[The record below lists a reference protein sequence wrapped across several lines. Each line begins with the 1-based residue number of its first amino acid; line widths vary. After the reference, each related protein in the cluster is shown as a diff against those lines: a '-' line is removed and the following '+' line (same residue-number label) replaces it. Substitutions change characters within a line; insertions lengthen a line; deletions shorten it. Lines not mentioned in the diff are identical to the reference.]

1 MVSADALTRRVR
13 GRRLLV
19 IAGVLVAATLAAA
32 CGGDA
37 PEEQTSAAP
46 KVVRIAVQEPRTGEL
61 VGLRTALGNGARLA
75 VQQLSGPLEAKGF
88 TVQVVLL
95 DTKGDTAVGVATAE
109 KIVAD
114 PSVLGVVGHASSGV
128 NVAASEVYH
137 EAGLACVSPSD
148 TSPEVTA
155 RGYPEVSRV
164 IGRDD
169 VQGAVG
175 AQFAVAKGA
184 KAAAVVYA
192 DDVYGRGLAAAF
204 RGAAEEAGLRV
215 VDSLAAETGAAPASL
230 ARPAVAAGADV
241 LYYAGLYEQ
250 GARLFKAAR
259 AAGFRGLCLS
269 GDGFDWSEAA
279 AIGGPALLEGEGT
292 CYTTLAGQAGAYPD
306 AAAFVADYTREF
318 GEAPAQFAAQSFDA
332 TAILLQ
338 AVARAAKEDGWALPT
353 RTQVAAA
360 VRGGGPYD
368 GITGTFA
375 FDDIGDLTV
384 AQYFIVEVA
393 SADPAAWG
401 ENPIVKT
408 FSLAPSGLSLEPAE
422 Q

>member
-1 MVSADALTRRVR
+1 VRV
-13 GRRLLV
+13 LS
-19 IAGVLVAATLAAA
+19 IAGVLVAAGLVAA
-32 CGGDA
+32 CGGEA
-37 PEEQTSAAP
+37 PEEQPTAAS
-46 KVVRIAVQEPRTGEL
+46 KVIRIAVQEPRTGAL

-75 VQQLSGPLEAKGF
+75 VQQLSGPLEARGF

-95 DTKGDTAVGVATAE
+95 DTKGDPATGVATAE
-109 KIVAD
+109 TIVAD
-114 PSVLGVVGHASSGV
+114 PTVLGVVGHFSSGV
-128 NVAASEVYH
+128 NVAAAEVYH

-164 IGRDD
+164 VGRDD

-175 AQFAVAKGA
+175 ARFAVARGA
-184 KAAAVVYA
+184 QSAAVVYA

-215 VDSLAAETGAAPASL
+215 MHAVAAETGATPSAL

-269 GDGFDWSEAA
+269 GDGFDWAEAA

-292 CYTTLAGQAGAYPD
+292 CYTTVAGQAGAYPG
-306 AAAFVADYTREF
+306 AAAFVADYTEEY

-338 AVARAAKEDGWALPT
+338 AVARAAEDDGWALPT
-353 RTQVAAA
+353 RAQVAAA

-375 FDDIGDLTV
+375 FDSLGDLTE

-393 SADPAAWG
+393 SADPDAWG

-408 FSLAPSGLSLEPAE
+408 FSLAPSGLSPASSG